1 MHAMRFIHISDTH
14 VATDPQFTHYGHA
27 PLASLA
33 ALVDAL
39 NSLAFPADFVL
50 HTGDVVEDRSE
61 AAYRLALGELSRLR
75 YPVHYLAGNHDDA
88 GLLQRVLLNR
98 SQPESRLDYRFEAN
112 GVEVAAF
119 DSRGPNDPEGTL
131 TDGQL
136 EALRALCAAAGPP
149 LVIAIHHP
157 PVPLDAIWLDR
168 GWPVD
173 RGRTPTMLLDRGRE
187 FVQAVAPA
195 RERLRG
201 VFFGH
206 VHRAFQV
213 MHRGVLYASAPSAF
227 GQLLSW
233 PDQERPEPS
242 PAEPAGFAVVT
253 ITQEQTVVRQHML
266 EQPVPRV
273 SA

>member
-1 MHAMRFIHISDTH
+1 MRFIHVSDTH
-14 VATDPQFTHYGHA
+14 VAADPTFTHYGHA
-27 PLASLA
+27 PLAGLA

-39 NSLAFPADFVL
+39 NSLEFTVDFVL

-61 AAYRLALGELSRLR
+61 PAYRLALGELSRLR

-98 SQPESRLDYRFEAN
+98 SRPADRFDYRFETG
-112 GVEVAAF
+112 GVEVAVF

-136 EALRALCAAAGPP
+136 AALRAWCVPQGPP

-157 PVPLDAIWLDR
+157 PLPLDTIWLDR
-168 GWPVD
+168 GWPLD
-173 RGRTPTMLLDRGRE
+173 RGRTPTMLLDRGRQ
-187 FVQAVAPA
+187 FVQALAPA

-206 VHRAFQV
+206 VHRSFQV
-213 MHRGVLYASAPSAF
+213 MHRGILYASAPSAF
-227 GQLLSW
+227 AQLLSW
-233 PDQERPEPS
+233 PDQERPAPS
-242 PAEPAGFAVVT
+242 PGEPAGFSVVT
-253 ITQEQTVVRQHML
+253 ITPEQTVIRQHTL
-266 EQPVPRV
+266 EASGPRG